1 MGLRARFNLAFVLIF
16 GIGLVLTGILFYYA
30 ETQQAQE
37 EVQHQAELLLSS
49 ALATRN
55 YTVSQVRPLISAQSA
70 DNFLPQTVPSYAA
83 QETFLVFN
91 EDFPEFTYREAAL
104 NPTNPRDLARS
115 WEVDIIQEMII
126 DDSGEQMIGNRNTED
141 GRVLFYARPIR
152 ITNEACLVCHSTP
165 DVAPASMISIY
176 GADGG
181 FGWGMDDI
189 IGAQIVTVPMSLSI
203 QRAQETTL
211 TLVGALFSVFTL
223 VLVAVN
229 ILLDQVFIRPLR
241 RIAQVTER
249 YSRGEVEI
257 GELDGARGD
266 EIGRIEKAMNRL
278 RRSLEKAM
286 QVAETR
292 NETERA

>member
-165 DVAPASMISIY
+165 DVAPTSMISIY